1 MILLD
6 YLISYCKLFSF
17 INPVILLITDSVVLR
32 DASYKFSYPTN
43 ELNPPEISFKLKN
56 LSIVSTFICN
66 SLKISSFYDF
76 SLTWVIFSVFF
87 CYSLYICIY
96 KLLNFFTFFFCSFLN
111 KRDWKALFDFI
122 IQLNI
127 SKSGTG
133 QCLMYLLCA
142 VKQWIRYMKTENLRW
157 STFLS

>member
-32 DASYKFSYPTN
+32 DASYKFSNSESSASLFIFCSKIADSYCNKVLKSPTN

-66 SLKISSFYDF
+66 SLKISFDF
-76 SLTWVIFSVFF
+76 SLVLFSVCV
-87 CYSLYICIY
+87 CYSLV
-96 KLLNFFTFFFCSFLN
+96 S
-111 KRDWKALFDFI
+111 
-122 IQLNI
+122 
-127 SKSGTG
+127 
-133 QCLMYLLCA
+133 
-142 VKQWIRYMKTENLRW
+142 
-157 STFLS
+157 